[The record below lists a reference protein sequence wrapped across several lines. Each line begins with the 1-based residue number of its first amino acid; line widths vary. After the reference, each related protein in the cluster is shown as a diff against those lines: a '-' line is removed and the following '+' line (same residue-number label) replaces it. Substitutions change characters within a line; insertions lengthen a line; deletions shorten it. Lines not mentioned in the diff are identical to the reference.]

1 MKKLFLSLFIFAGI
15 NSGFAQTINSYK
27 YVLIPETYEF
37 TGKKDEYQ
45 LNSLT
50 KFLFE
55 KEGFNTLM
63 TTLKRPVE
71 LQQDPCLGLTTN
83 VENNSGIFVTKLVIV
98 LTNCSGEVVF
108 KSKEGRSREKNYK
121 AAYHEALRNAFESVK
136 ELNYHYTGKSENPDF
151 ATAEKETQE
160 KPPIPVT
167 KAAKEDSVL
176 EEEAPTPVK
185 IAKEPKA
192 IVDVEEAEISSKGE
206 NGMAAKRLFEY
217 NEQRYVLRP
226 TEQGFGLYIENSP
239 EPIAFLL
246 KSERGDNFIY
256 NSLSNQGIAYFDK
269 QGNLVVE
276 YLNRQTNEKNTIV
289 YLKKY

>member
-1 MKKLFLSLFIFAGI
+1 MKKLILSVLILAGI
-15 NSGFAQTINSYK
+15 NSGFAQNINSYK

-55 KEGFNTLM
+55 KEGFNTIM
-63 TTLKRPVE
+63 TTAKRPVE

-108 KSKEGRSREKNYK
+108 RSEEGRSREKDFK
-121 AAYHEALRNAFESVK
+121 GAYQEALRDAFESLK
-136 ELNYHYTGKSENPDF
+136 ELDYHYTGSSENPDF
-151 ATAEKETQE
+151 ATAEKETRE
-160 KPPIPVT
+160 KPQMPVT
-167 KAAKEDSVL
+167 KAPKEDTIE

-192 IVDVEEAEISSKGE
+192 IVDAEEADVSSEGE
-206 NGMAAKRLFEY
+206 NGMAVKRLFEY
-217 NEQRYVLRP
+217 NGQRYTLKP
-226 TEQGFGLYIENSP
+226 TDQGFGLYIENSP
-239 EPIAFLL
+239 EPIALLL

-256 NSLSNQGIAYFDK
+256 NSLSNQGLAYFDK

-276 YLNRQTNEKNTIV
+276 YLNRQNNEKNTIV